1 MTAECL
7 SRLNALDSIS
17 LFMAAEKNTKTE
29 RGVCLITFSLG
40 GLMRCA
46 GAAERMAVCC
56 Y

>member
-1 MTAECL
+1 MVECL
-7 SRLNALDSIS
+7 SWLNALDSVS

-46 GAAERMAVCC
+46 EAAERMVVCRR
-56 Y
+56 